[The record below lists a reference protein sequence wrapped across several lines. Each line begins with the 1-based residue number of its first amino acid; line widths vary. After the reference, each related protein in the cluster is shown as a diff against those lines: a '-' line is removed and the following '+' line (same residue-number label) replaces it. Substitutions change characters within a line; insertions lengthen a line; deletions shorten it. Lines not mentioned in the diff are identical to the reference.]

1 MNPNN
6 VFHSCIHFMYTC
18 VCIPTQALSGSN
30 IILVLSEELY
40 RFEVFKS
47 NMAKAKVLQE
57 AEQATAKYG
66 ATFFAD
72 MTGNNHPLRLK
83 IKIISQSMS
92 SHKH

>member
-1 MNPNN
+1 
-6 VFHSCIHFMYTC
+6 MYTYMYT
-18 VCIPTQALSGSN
+18 PTQALCVAN
-30 IILVLSEELY
+30 IIFVLSEELY

-72 MTGNNHPLRLK
+72 MTGNNHPHRLK
-83 IKIISQSMS
+83 I
-92 SHKH
+92 

>member
-1 MNPNN
+1 
-6 VFHSCIHFMYTC
+6 
-18 VCIPTQALSGSN
+18 
-30 IILVLSEELY
+30 
-40 RFEVFKS
+40 
-47 NMAKAKVLQE
+47 MAKAKVLQE

-72 MTGNNHPLRLK
+72 MTGNNDQHHLK